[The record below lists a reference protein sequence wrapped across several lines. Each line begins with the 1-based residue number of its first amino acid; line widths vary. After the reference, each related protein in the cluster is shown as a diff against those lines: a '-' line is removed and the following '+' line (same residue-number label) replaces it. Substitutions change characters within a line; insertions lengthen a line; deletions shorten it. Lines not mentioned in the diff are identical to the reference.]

1 MTLEELAVQA
11 QDLQTMFEAGQLSK
25 EEFKELVQN
34 ILVVNS
40 INNAALDL
48 DENINTRKIVVGVI
62 HLASMIA

>member
-11 QDLQTMFEAGQLSK
+11 QDLQKMFEAGQLSK